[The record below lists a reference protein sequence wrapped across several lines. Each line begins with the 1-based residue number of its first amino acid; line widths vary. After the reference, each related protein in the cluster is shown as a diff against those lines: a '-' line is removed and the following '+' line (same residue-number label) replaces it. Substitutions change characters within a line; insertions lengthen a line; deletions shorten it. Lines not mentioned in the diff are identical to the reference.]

1 MNYQPYAET
10 ALEKLKEYGSPIT
23 IKHSGKREYNP
34 ATNTYTDSG
43 TEITGFAILRNYN
56 QHNIDGTNI
65 RIGDVQFMA
74 SLNGLPKS
82 NDSITFGNKKYTVV
96 NVDVMNPD
104 GNTDIFYTIQA
115 R

>member
-1 MNYQPYAET
+1 
-10 ALEKLKEYGSPIT
+10 
-23 IKHSGKREYNP
+23 
-34 ATNTYTDSG
+34 
-43 TEITGFAILRNYN
+43 
-56 QHNIDGTNI
+56 
-65 RIGDVQFMA
+65 MA

>member
-1 MNYQPYAET
+1 MNYQKYADNAYT
-10 ALEKLKEYGSPIT
+10 KIKQYGSPII
-23 IKHSGKREYNP
+23 IKRAGKAVYDP
-34 ATNTYTDSG
+34 STNTYTDSG
-43 TEITGFAILRNYN
+43 AQLDGFAIMRNYN

-74 SLNGLPKS
+74 YLSGQPKS

>member
-1 MNYQPYAET
+1 MNYQKYADKAYT
-10 ALEKLKEYGSPIT
+10 KIKQYGSPIS
-23 IKHSGKREYNP
+23 IKRSGKKQYDP

-43 TEITGFAILRNYN
+43 AQLEGFAIMRNYN

-74 SLNGLPKS
+74 CLDGEPKS
-82 NDSITFGNKKYTVV
+82 NDSITFGSKNYTVV

>member
-1 MNYQPYAET
+1 MNYQKYADKAYT
-10 ALEKLKEYGSPIT
+10 KIKQYGSPIT

-34 ATNTYTDSG
+34 ATNTYTDGG

-56 QHNIDGTNI
+56 QYNIDGTNI

-82 NDSITFGNKKYTVV
+82 NDSITFGNKNYTVV

-104 GNTDIFYTIQA
+104 GNTDIFYIIQA